1 MPLLQPPLEPAPDEP
16 TTGGQAPGHQTP
28 GVFAVSSRGAPTVL
42 VGAVAAAALG
52 VLVALGKTDA
62 EAGLLTAAGLVAI
75 GLVVGL
81 RSPASAAAA
90 SPSRSAAASPASPEP
105 GDVQTY
111 VSALELAP
119 NPILVVSAE
128 EADDLAGRRIA
139 FANASARDLLR
150 VAREGA
156 LLVAALRNPNVLE
169 AIDESLFGGLD
180 RVVTYEPGGPQNR
193 FWRVWTNPLPGTPA
207 RPRLALVIMQD
218 ETDIRLNERLRAD
231 FLANASHEL
240 RTPLASLTGFI
251 ETLRGHAKDDEA
263 ARERFLA
270 IMGRQAERMARLI
283 EDLMSLS
290 RIELNEHVRP
300 SGVCDLSVAIA
311 DVADALSPQL
321 EAKGVTFDFALPAR
335 GEAWVAADRDQLIQV
350 IQNLLDNAVKYSP
363 IGGVVKVEG
372 DVDLTLDAAAAF
384 RPDARRLSAP
394 EGGRMSL
401 QTPTWSP
408 DVRYAILRVSDL
420 GPGLARE
427 VLPRLSERFYRVEGQ
442 KSGDRSG
449 TGLGLAIVKH
459 IVNRHRGGFLV
470 ESAPG
475 QGAVFCVYF
484 PMAQQTLA
492 APNGARYER
501 NMASTEASTR
511 EEIKLS

>member
-1 MPLLQPPLEPAPDEP
+1 MPLSQSPFEPAPLEPTPPEAAPYRQ
-16 TTGGQAPGHQTP
+16 TSSALTAPW
-28 GVFAVSSRGAPTVL
+28 RGASAIV
-42 VGAVAAAALG
+42 VGVIAAAALAI
-52 VLVALGKTDA
+52 LAALGKADA
-62 EAGLLTAAGLVAI
+62 EASLLTAAGLIAL
-75 GLVVGL
+75 GLVLGL
-81 RSPASAAAA
+81 RPPSPAAGVIPKRAA
-90 SPSRSAAASPASPEP
+90 SASPAPPEP
-105 GDVQTY
+105 GDIQTY
-111 VSALELAP
+111 VSALELAR

-150 VAREGA
+150 VTREGA
-156 LLVAALRNPNVLE
+156 LLVAAMRNPNVLE

-180 RVVTYEPGGPQNR
+180 RVVAYEPGGPQNR
-193 FWRVWTNPLPGTPA
+193 FWRVWTNPLPATPT

-251 ETLRGHAKDDEA
+251 ETLRGHARDDEA
-263 ARERFLA
+263 ARDRFLA

-300 SGVCDLSVAIA
+300 SGVCDLSVAVA
-311 DVADALSPQL
+311 DVADALAPQL
-321 EAKGVTFDFALPAR
+321 AAKGVRVDFALPAK
-335 GEAWVAADRDQLIQV
+335 GEAWVAGDRDQIVQV

-363 IGGVVKVEG
+363 PGGVVKVEG
-372 DVDLTLDAAAAF
+372 EVGLTLDAAASF
-384 RPDARRLSAP
+384 RPEARRLSAP
-394 EGGRMSL
+394 DGGRMSL
-401 QTPTWSP
+401 QTPTWSA
-408 DVRYAILRVSDL
+408 DVRYAILRVCDL

-427 VLPRLSERFYRVEGQ
+427 TLPRLAERFYRVEGQ
-442 KSGDRSG
+442 KSGERSG

-475 QGAVFCVYF
+475 QGAAFYVYF
-484 PMAQQTLA
+484 PMAPPTTG
-492 APNGARYER
+492 APNPARLER
-501 NMASTEASTR
+501 NMTTTEPAAR

>member
-1 MPLLQPPLEPAPDEP
+1 MPLSPSPIEP
-16 TTGGQAPGHQTP
+16 T
-28 GVFAVSSRGAPTVL
+28 SSAPTARSSGGAV
-42 VGAVAAAALG
+42 VMMGAVAAVA
-52 VLVALGKTDA
+52 VLILVGLGKADA
-62 EAGLLTAAGLVAI
+62 VVGSLTALALI
-75 GLVVGL
+75 LVGL
-81 RSPASAAAA
+81 ALSLRAP
-90 SPSRSAAASPASPEP
+90 PRSAAAHLDAAPSQPPATPDP

-119 NPILVVSAE
+119 NPILIVSAQ

-139 FANASARDLLR
+139 FANASARELLR

-180 RVVTYEPGGPQNR
+180 RVVTYETGGSQSR
-193 FWRVWTNPLPGTPA
+193 SWRVWTNPLPGTPV

-240 RTPLASLTGFI
+240 RTPLASLAGFI
-251 ETLRGHAKDDEA
+251 ETLRGHAKDDPA
-263 ARERFLA
+263 ARDRFLA

-290 RIELNEHVRP
+290 RIELSEHIRP
-300 SGVCDLSVAIA
+300 SGVCDLTVAVA
-311 DVADALSPQL
+311 DVADALAPQL
-321 EAKGVTFDFALPAR
+321 AAKNVVFEFALPPR
-335 GEAWVAADRDQLIQV
+335 GAAWVVGDRDQLIQV
-350 IQNLLDNAVKYSP
+350 VQNLLDNAIKYSP
-363 IGGVVKVEG
+363 VGGVVRVEG
-372 DVDLTLDAAAAF
+372 EVGLTLDAAAAF
-384 RPDARRLSAP
+384 RPDSRRLSAP
-394 EGGRMSL
+394 DGGRMSL
-401 QTPTWSP
+401 QTPTWGA
-408 DVRYAILRVSDL
+408 DVRYAILRVADL

-427 VLPRLSERFYRVEGQ
+427 TLPRLTERFYRVEGQ
-442 KSGDRSG
+442 KSGERSG

-475 QGAVFCVYF
+475 HGAVFCVYF
-484 PMAQQTLA
+484 PTPQPAAGAQPALRAETGLKGET
-492 APNGARYER
+492 PFKNDKNISSPEHLGH
-501 NMASTEASTR
+501 

>member
-1 MPLLQPPLEPAPDEP
+1 MPLFRASPESPPEP
-16 TTGGQAPGHQTP
+16 TPSA
-28 GVFAVSSRGAPTVL
+28 FAVRSQGASAIV
-42 VGAVAAAALG
+42 VGAVAAGA
-52 VLVALGKTDA
+52 VLILVTLGKADA
-62 EAGLLTAAGLVAI
+62 AAGLLTAAVLVA
-75 GLVVGL
+75 VGAVLNL
-81 RSPASAAAA
+81 RALYRGAARQATPTDA
-90 SPSRSAAASPASPEP
+90 VASPAPTDP

-139 FANASARDLLR
+139 FANASARELLR

-156 LLVAALRNPNVLE
+156 LLVAAMRNPNVLE
-169 AIDESLFGGLD
+169 AIDESLFGGID
-180 RVVTYEPGGPQNR
+180 RVVTYEAGGPQNR
-193 FWRVWTNPLPGTPA
+193 FWRVRTNPLPGTPA
-207 RPRLALVIMQD
+207 RPRLALVIMED
-218 ETDIRLNERLRAD
+218 ETDIRINERMRAD

-251 ETLRGHAKDDEA
+251 ETLRGHAKDDET
-263 ARERFLA
+263 ARDRFLA

-290 RIELNEHVRP
+290 RIELSEHIRP
-300 SGVCDLSVAIA
+300 SGICDLTVAVA
-311 DVADALSPQL
+311 DVADALAPQL
-321 EAKGVTFDFALPAR
+321 AAKGVTFEFGLPAK
-335 GEAWVAADRDQLIQV
+335 GAAWVAGDRDQLIQV
-350 IQNLLDNAVKYSP
+350 VQNLLDNAIKYSP
-363 IGGVVKVEG
+363 VGGAVKV
-372 DVDLTLDAAAAF
+372 DVDIDLTLDAAAAF

-394 EGGRMSL
+394 DGGRMSL
-401 QTPTWSP
+401 QTPTWSA
-408 DVRYAILRVSDL
+408 DVRYAILRVADV

-427 VLPRLSERFYRVEGQ
+427 TLPRLTERFYRVEGQ
-442 KSGDRSG
+442 KSGERSG

-484 PMAQQTLA
+484 PMTQSPGGSQ
-492 APNGARYER
+492 PGPKNDR
-501 NMASTEASTR
+501 NTPLTEPSVR

>member
-1 MPLLQPPLEPAPDEP
+1 VIVMGMVGSAAILI
-16 TTGGQAPGHQTP
+16 
-28 GVFAVSSRGAPTVL
+28 L
-42 VGAVAAAALG
+42 VG
-52 VLVALGKTDA
+52 LGKADA
-62 EAGLLTAAGLVAI
+62 AAGLITAALL
-75 GLVVGL
+75 GLLGLSLGL
-81 RSPASAAAA
+81 RSSRRLAVMTDALVDAA
-90 SPSRSAAASPASPEP
+90 SGAAPSPDP

-150 VAREGA
+150 VTREGA
-156 LLVAALRNPNVLE
+156 LLVAAMRNPNVLE
-169 AIDESLFGGLD
+169 AIDASLFSGGD
-180 RVVTYEPGGPQNR
+180 RVVTYETGGSQNR
-193 FWRVWTNPLPGTPA
+193 SWRVWTNPLPGTPT

-218 ETDIRLNERLRAD
+218 ETEIRLNERMRAD

-251 ETLRGHAKDDEA
+251 ETLRGHAKDDPA
-263 ARERFLA
+263 ARDRFLA

-290 RIELNEHVRP
+290 RIELSEHIRP
-300 SGVCDLSVAIA
+300 SGVCDLAVAVA
-311 DVADALSPQL
+311 DVADALAPQL
-321 EAKGVTFDFALPAR
+321 AAKGVAFEFALPPK
-335 GEAWVAADRDQLIQV
+335 GVAWVVGDRDQLIQV
-350 IQNLLDNAVKYSP
+350 VQNLLDNAIKYSP
-363 IGGVVKVEG
+363 VGSVVRIEG
-372 DVDLTLDAAAAF
+372 EVGLTLDAAAAF

-401 QTPTWSP
+401 QTPTWSA
-408 DVRYAILRVSDL
+408 DMRYAILRVADL

-427 VLPRLSERFYRVEGQ
+427 TLPRLTERFYRVEGQ
-442 KSGDRSG
+442 KSGERSG

-475 QGAVFCVYF
+475 HGAVFCVYF
-484 PMAQQTLA
+484 PMQQPGTGSPSA
-492 APNGARYER
+492 VRSETSPKTDR
-501 NMASTEASTR
+501 NIPLTDPSAR

>member
-1 MPLLQPPLEPAPDEP
+1 MPLSRSEPEP
-16 TTGGQAPGHQTP
+16 TPSTLPLNVQTP
-28 GVFAVSSRGAPTVL
+28 AAGPRGTAAAV
-42 VGAVAAAALG
+42 VGAVAAAAIMLIVALG
-52 VLVALGKTDA
+52 KADAVTGLLTAAVLVALG
-62 EAGLLTAAGLVAI
+62 LV
-75 GLVVGL
+75 LSF
-81 RSPASAAAA
+81 RTTTRAAAK
-90 SPSRSAAASPASPEP
+90 SDMPIDAAAPPPPDP

-128 EADDLAGRRIA
+128 EPDDLAGRRIA

-156 LLVAALRNPNVLE
+156 LLVAAVRNPNVLE
-169 AIDESLFGGLD
+169 AIDESLFGGID
-180 RVVTYEPGGPQNR
+180 RVVAYEAGGPQNR
-193 FWRVWTNPLPGTPA
+193 FWRVRTNPLPGTPT

-218 ETDIRLNERLRAD
+218 ETEIRLNERMRAD

-251 ETLRGHAKDDEA
+251 ETLRGHAKDDEV
-263 ARERFLA
+263 ARDRFLG

-290 RIELNEHVRP
+290 RIELSEHIRP
-300 SGVCDLSVAIA
+300 SGVCDLTVAVA
-311 DVADALSPQL
+311 DVADALAPQL
-321 EAKGVTFDFALPAR
+321 AAKGVTFDFGLPAK
-335 GEAWVAADRDQLIQV
+335 GVAWVAGDRDQLIQV
-350 IQNLLDNAVKYSP
+350 VQNLLDNAIKYSP
-363 IGGVVKVEG
+363 VGGVVKVEV
-372 DVDLTLDAAAAF
+372 DVGLTLDAAAAF
-384 RPDARRLSAP
+384 RPDPRRLSAP
-394 EGGRMSL
+394 DGGRMSL
-401 QTPTWSP
+401 QTPTWSA
-408 DVRYAILRVSDL
+408 DVRYAILRVADL

-427 VLPRLSERFYRVEGQ
+427 TLPRLTERFYRVEGQ
-442 KSGDRSG
+442 KSGERSG

-475 QGAVFCVYF
+475 HGAVFCVYF
-484 PMAQQTLA
+484 PMTPSQIGSQPA
-492 APNGARYER
+492 AKNDR
-501 NMASTEASTR
+501 NIPFTESSAR

>member
-1 MPLLQPPLEPAPDEP
+1 M
-16 TTGGQAPGHQTP
+16 
-28 GVFAVSSRGAPTVL
+28 GV
-42 VGAVAAAALG
+42 VAAAA
-52 VLVALGKTDA
+52 VLSLVGLGKADA
-62 EAGLLTAAGLVAI
+62 PLGLLTAAGLVAL
-75 GLVVGL
+75 GLIL
-81 RSPASAAAA
+81 NLMAPQRRAAMTPSVIDAA
-90 SPSRSAAASPASPEP
+90 VSSTPPEP

-156 LLVAALRNPNVLE
+156 LLVAAMRNPNVLE

-180 RVVTYEPGGPQNR
+180 RVVTYEAGGPQSR

-218 ETDIRLNERLRAD
+218 ETDVRLNERMRAD

-251 ETLRGHAKDDEA
+251 ETLRGHAKNDEV
-263 ARERFLA
+263 ARDRFLA

-290 RIELNEHVRP
+290 RIELNEHIRP
-300 SGVCDLSVAIA
+300 SGVCDLTIAVA
-311 DVADALSPQL
+311 DVVDALSPQL
-321 EAKGVTFDFALPAR
+321 AAKGVAFECGLPPK

-350 IQNLLDNAVKYSP
+350 IQNLLDNAIKYSP
-363 IGGVVKVEG
+363 VGGVVQVEV
-372 DVDLTLDAAAAF
+372 DVGLTLEAAAGF

-394 EGGRMSL
+394 DGGRMSL
-401 QTPTWSP
+401 QTPTWSA
-408 DVRYAILRVSDL
+408 DVRYAILRVADL

-427 VLPRLSERFYRVEGQ
+427 TLPRLTERFYRVEGQ
-442 KSGDRSG
+442 KSGERNG

-475 QGAVFCVYF
+475 EGAVFCVYF
-484 PMAQQTLA
+484 PMSSA
-492 APNGARYER
+492 AGGSPGSKNER
-501 NMASTEASTR
+501 NTPLTDASAR

>member
-1 MPLLQPPLEPAPDEP
+1 LKE
-16 TTGGQAPGHQTP
+16 T
-28 GVFAVSSRGAPTVL
+28 
-42 VGAVAAAALG
+42 
-52 VLVALGKTDA
+52 
-62 EAGLLTAAGLVAI
+62 
-75 GLVVGL
+75 
-81 RSPASAAAA
+81 SADAAA
-90 SPSRSAAASPASPEP
+90 SSAPPDP
-105 GDVQTY
+105 GEVQTY
-111 VSALELAP
+111 ISALELAP
-119 NPILVVSAE
+119 NPILVVSALE
-128 EADDLAGRRIA
+128 PDDLAGRRIA

-156 LLVAALRNPNVLE
+156 LLVAAVRNPNVLE
-169 AIDESLFGGLD
+169 AIDESLFAGLD
-180 RVVTYEPGGPQNR
+180 RVVTYETGGSQSR
-193 FWRVWTNPLPGTPA
+193 FWRVRTNRLPGTPA

-218 ETDIRLNERLRAD
+218 ETDIRLNERMRAD

-263 ARERFLA
+263 ARDRFLA

-290 RIELNEHVRP
+290 RIELSEHIRP
-300 SGVCDLSVAIA
+300 SGVCDLTVAVA

-321 EAKGVTFDFALPAR
+321 AAKGVVFDLGLRAK
-335 GEAWVAADRDQLIQV
+335 GEAWVAADRDQLVQV
-350 IQNLLDNAVKYSP
+350 VQNLLDNAIKYSP
-363 IGGVVKVEG
+363 VGGVVTVEVEVG
-372 DVDLTLDAAAAF
+372 LTLDAAASF

-394 EGGRMSL
+394 DGGRMSL
-401 QTPTWSP
+401 QTPTWSA
-408 DVRYAILRVSDL
+408 DVRYAILRVADL

-427 VLPRLSERFYRVEGQ
+427 TLPRLTERFYRVEGQ
-442 KSGDRSG
+442 KSGERSG

-484 PMAQQTLA
+484 PMSSVAIGSPPGPKSDRN
-492 APNGARYER
+492 APL
-501 NMASTEASTR
+501 TEPSGR